1 MQAYSFWWLRPQK
14 ARSDPAYSMGVATQI
29 GHKQIVDRLADDQGY
44 SGHRNFDSLIGIPVG
59 DGRRVFFLEGQMYHG
74 ESVREVVLLVL
85 QLVNT
90 RNRNRRTVET
100 TLQNNSW
107 LLDISEPLMQKA
119 AIQCVHLWLQI
130 DNLQRGQPTKGL

>member
-1 MQAYSFWWLRPQK
+1 
-14 ARSDPAYSMGVATQI
+14 MG
-29 GHKQIVDRLADDQGY
+29 DE
-44 SGHRNFDSLIGIPVG
+44 S
-59 DGRRVFFLEGQMYHG
+59 FFLEG
-74 ESVREVVLLVL
+74 ESVKEVVPLVL

-90 RNRNRRTVET
+90 RNRNRRSVET